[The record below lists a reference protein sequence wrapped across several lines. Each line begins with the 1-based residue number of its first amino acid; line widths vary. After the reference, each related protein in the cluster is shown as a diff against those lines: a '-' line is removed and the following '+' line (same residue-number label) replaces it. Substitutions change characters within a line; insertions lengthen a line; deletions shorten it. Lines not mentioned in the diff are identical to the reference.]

1 MINMTRWYNLRSSND
16 LKHGW
21 SKPERINKIING
33 TEIGKT
39 LKRLPKEQKDHIVNE
54 AILNEYALVKTANG
68 VVMLETPDAI
78 YDLE

>member
-1 MINMTRWYNLRSSND
+1 MARCYNLRSSND

-21 SKPERINKIING
+21 SKPDRVNKLVNG
-33 TEIGKT
+33 TEVGKA
-39 LKRLPKEQKDHIVNE
+39 LKCLPKTQKDHIVE
-54 AILNEYALVKTANG
+54 ESVLNEYALVKTANG